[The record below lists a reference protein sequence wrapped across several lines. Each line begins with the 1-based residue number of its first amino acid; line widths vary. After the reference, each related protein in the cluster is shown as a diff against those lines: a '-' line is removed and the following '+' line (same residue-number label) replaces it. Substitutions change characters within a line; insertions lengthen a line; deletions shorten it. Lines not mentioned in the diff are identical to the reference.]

1 MTEFNDI
8 ATIVATAMDAS
19 EPTAIPYEGTA
30 AFLAYALPD
39 GSNVH
44 LVDVEEK
51 VAPLRDRP
59 RRRTGHAVA
68 VDGEAFV
75 AYFNRHANDHSEVW
89 ANETARTVTGVINAD
104 TPDAAGWR
112 DHRITLQLQHTHAWG
127 EWVRINRKMLGQA
140 EFAEFIEERAVDF
153 VEPTS
158 AHMLEIAQT
167 FKATT
172 KADFEATKRL
182 KSGETTLEYRENST
196 AGAGLKGDL
205 AIPNKITLA
214 LTPFEGLAYSVE
226 ARFRYRITD
235 GTLQLGVVLT
245 RPEDILHEAFGEL
258 IVDIQGDI
266 TAPIWHG
273 IPALPRA

>member
-1 MTEFNDI
+1 
-8 ATIVATAMDAS
+8 
-19 EPTAIPYEGTA
+19 
-30 AFLAYALPD
+30 
-39 GSNVH
+39 
-44 LVDVEEK
+44 
-51 VAPLRDRP
+51 
-59 RRRTGHAVA
+59 
-68 VDGEAFV
+68 
-75 AYFNRHANDHSEVW
+75 
-89 ANETARTVTGVINAD
+89 
-104 TPDAAGWR
+104 
-112 DHRITLQLQHTHAWG
+112 
-127 EWVRINRKMLGQA
+127 
-140 EFAEFIEERAVDF
+140 
-153 VEPTS
+153 
-158 AHMLEIAQT
+158 MLEIAQT